1 MFRGGDLNKG
11 EPTQNILRQENIS
24 EIFAPDPR
32 LSGLGFRAWTDGS
45 SSSKDLEKLFEEN
58 CAEPGSYKQMRHMQ
72 VRLVCRIN
80 RINPFLKVLTFF

>member
-11 EPTQNILRQENIS
+11 DPTQNILRQENLS

-58 CAEPGSYKQMRHMQ
+58 CAEPGSYKQMRHIQ
-72 VRLVCRIN
+72 VRLFTGLTGIN
-80 RINPFLKVLTFF
+80 RFKHFF